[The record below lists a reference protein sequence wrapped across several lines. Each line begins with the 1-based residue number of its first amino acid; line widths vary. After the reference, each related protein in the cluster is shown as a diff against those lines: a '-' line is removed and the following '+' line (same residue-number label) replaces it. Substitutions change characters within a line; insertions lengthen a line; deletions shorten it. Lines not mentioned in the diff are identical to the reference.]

1 MPAGAKNQCN
11 TTQNLTQHMN
21 YYFITGPSRGIGKAL
36 AELIL
41 KEKDNHIIGI
51 SRHSTINHDRYTH
64 IPLDLSDTVA
74 VDNNL
79 YKVFLPFPEAK
90 RLVLINNAAVLGDIG
105 YVGEGTNE
113 HFNFVL
119 DVNLVSAAMLMN
131 SFLKTYAGQVAR
143 KTVMN
148 ISSGAAKHPIDGWAA
163 YCASKAGLDML
174 SQCASEEA
182 KIRKNNT
189 RIFSLSPG
197 VVDTDMQ
204 AEIRQTEPERFS
216 SIQRF
221 KDYHRNK
228 ELQEPEQVAKK
239 IMQVLEN
246 EEEYGEVL
254 VNLPR

>member
-1 MPAGAKNQCN
+1 
-11 TTQNLTQHMN
+11 MN

-36 AELIL
+36 TELIL
-41 KEKDNHIIGI
+41 KGKDNHVIGI
-51 SRHSTINHDRYTH
+51 SRHSTITHEHYTH

-79 YKVFLPFPEAK
+79 YKVFLALPEAK
-90 RLVLINNAAVLGDIG
+90 RLVLINNAAVIGDIG
-105 YVGEGTNE
+105 YVGENTNE

-131 SFLKTYAGQVAR
+131 TFLKTYNDHSGR

-148 ISSGAAKHPIDGWAA
+148 ISSGAGKYPIDGWAA

-174 SQCASEEA
+174 SQCADAEA
-182 KIRKNNT
+182 KIRGNNA
-189 RIFSLSPG
+189 RVFALSPG

-204 AEIRQTEPERFS
+204 AEIRQTDPERFS
-216 SIQRF
+216 SVQRF

-228 ELQEPEQVAKK
+228 ELQHPEQVAEK
-239 IMQVLEN
+239 IIQVLEN
-246 EEEYGEVL
+246 EDQYKEVL